1 MLIYRGIVLVWYN
14 AVIICKEDFPLDEN
28 KDKTLSGG
36 NDESY
41 GSTFDRNTEDVKKEM
56 EELAAT
62 FQRELDKTK
71 AEAEEKGE
79 LIQELEDIP
88 EASTGNDDEET
99 SEAELCECCGEK
111 RRGTK
116 ADPDSPYCEECDL
129 GLRHYPFSFLN
140 IFFVVVVIALVFYS
154 GYVFAG
160 RMGVLNDVYKAD
172 KYVSQKK
179 MDSAVTAYE
188 DTVSAMEKAGIKGE
202 LVYKRQIMANYRIGY
217 LQDIDS
223 MSGNINSWELSLP
236 HFRSVKKQW
245 ASRRIL

>member
-79 LIQELEDIP
+79 LRLRP
-88 EASTGNDDEET
+88 EMMTRS
-99 SEAELCECCGEK
+99 
-111 RRGTK
+111 
-116 ADPDSPYCEECDL
+116 
-129 GLRHYPFSFLN
+129 LRKPSFAN
-140 IFFVVVVIALVFYS
+140 AAVRKGA
-154 GYVFAG
+154 A
-160 RMGVLNDVYKAD
+160 
-172 KYVSQKK
+172 QKP
-179 MDSAVTAYE
+179 TP
-188 DTVSAMEKAGIKGE
+188 I
-202 LVYKRQIMANYRIGY
+202 
-217 LQDIDS
+217 
-223 MSGNINSWELSLP
+223 
-236 HFRSVKKQW
+236 
-245 ASRRIL
+245 RRIVKNVISVFVTIRSAS

>member
-88 EASTGNDDEET
+88 EASTRMMT
-99 SEAELCECCGEK
+99 RS
-111 RRGTK
+111 
-116 ADPDSPYCEECDL
+116 
-129 GLRHYPFSFLN
+129 LRKPSFAN
-140 IFFVVVVIALVFYS
+140 AAVRKGA
-154 GYVFAG
+154 A
-160 RMGVLNDVYKAD
+160 
-172 KYVSQKK
+172 QKP
-179 MDSAVTAYE
+179 TP
-188 DTVSAMEKAGIKGE
+188 I
-202 LVYKRQIMANYRIGY
+202 
-217 LQDIDS
+217 
-223 MSGNINSWELSLP
+223 
-236 HFRSVKKQW
+236 
-245 ASRRIL
+245 RRIVKNVISVFVTIRSAS